1 MIYRIEVW
9 ISFAAGRRLAGEMV
23 CEIGSD
29 GRGRGGFRYAKE
41 YLKSSEAFALDP
53 VSLPLREGVFSV
65 DHPGVFGIFE
75 DSLPDDW
82 GRRLLVRKHR
92 IPPRSQNLPTLLLA
106 QGGSGLGALSYSVR
120 GKTKITPAEVSVI
133 HLEQLVQSAEKFERG
148 ESRDTEISLLLG
160 AGTSPGGARPK
171 ALVFDEQTG
180 EHCLAKFPS
189 IKDQV
194 DVVCIEAATMS
205 LAAKAGL
212 IVPET
217 RLVRCGSRPV
227 LLVRRFDLM
236 PQGRRHMVS
245 LQTLMKAKGYYVC
258 RYADLLHTV
267 RKVSTDPVVDG
278 ERLFR
283 QMVFNAVVNNTDD
296 HLKNFWMLYDNER
309 GWRLSPAFDQVPDI
323 GQNGEHVLFFDL
335 DPLYPG
341 RKKLAR
347 LGRDWGISRAD
358 RIVEEVFAAVGGWK
372 NEFAFFGV
380 SGADIA
386 RFSEIDDYLQR

>member
-1 MIYRIEVW
+1 MICRIEVW
-9 ISFAAGRRLAGEMV
+9 ISLAGGRRLAGEMV
-23 CEIGSD
+23 CDVEAG
-29 GRGRGGFRYAKE
+29 GRGRGAFRYDQG
-41 YLKSSEAFALDP
+41 YLRSSEAFALDP
-53 VSLPLREGVFSV
+53 VSLPLQGGAFSV
-65 DHPGVFGIFE
+65 DHPGIFGVFE

-92 IPPRSQNLPTLLLA
+92 IPPRRQNLPTLLRA
-106 QGGSGLGALSYSVR
+106 QGGSGLGALSYSER
-120 GKTKITPAEVSVI
+120 GRPEVSAAEVSVI
-133 HLEQLVQSAEKFERG
+133 HLERLVQAAEMFERG
-148 ESRDTEISLLLG
+148 ENQDEEISLLLG

-171 ALVFDEQTG
+171 ALVFDEQKG

-194 DVVCIEAATMS
+194 NVVGIEAATMS
-205 LAAKAGL
+205 LAARAGL
-212 IVPET
+212 VVPESH
-217 RLVRCGSRPV
+217 LVRCGSRPV

-258 RYADLLHTV
+258 RYGDLLHTV
-267 RKVSTDPVVDG
+267 RKVSADPVEDG

-309 GWRLSPAFDQVPDI
+309 GWRLSPAFDLVPDI

-335 DPLYPG
+335 DPVYPG
-341 RKKLAR
+341 RKNLER
-347 LGRDWGISRAD
+347 LGRDWGVPRAD
-358 RIVEEVFAAVGGWK
+358 RIVEAVFATVGGWK
-372 NEFAFFGV
+372 DEFASFGV

-386 RFSEIDDYLQR
+386 RFSEIDDNLQR